1 MPDYRPEVLAQLAS
15 HGIRPHASTPPELVR
30 SYLSDLYRYE
40 IRSLR
45 ARLLRGDF
53 PRQEYTA
60 RVLQV
65 RAKYVLL
72 SIPIRLWLVRRETG

>member
-1 MPDYRPEVLAQLAS
+1 MPDYRPQILDQLAT
-15 HGIRPHASTPPELVR
+15 HGIHPRAETPPELVR

-40 IRSLR
+40 IRALR

-53 PRQEYTA
+53 PKDEYIP
-60 RVLQV
+60 RVLQL

-72 SIPIRLWLVRRETG
+72 SIPTHLWFA